1 MKNSKKLLK
10 ISFPVKSLD
19 LKLQNSLKNSNI
31 VKKLENIINNNNID
45 NFNNPINEKIEDGF
59 SKYEINEI
67 KEELKAI
74 KNEVDVFGGEI
85 SKPDEGIKLLGE
97 LLKYLR
103 ETKNFSTLMI
113 CRKIKSIVLSNSVAE
128 IDFETDMDL
137 KEFSENERYGET
149 ISEFFKT
156 KSLGYKVKQF
166 VKKESDADKLNKL
179 LGGKLVIKH
188 IKNVW

>member
-1 MKNSKKLLK
+1 LKNSKKLLK

-19 LKLQNSLKNSNI
+19 LKLENSSKNSNI
-31 VKKLENIINNNNID
+31 VKNSENIINNNNID
-45 NFNNPINEKIEDGF
+45 NFNKTINEKIEDGF
-59 SKYEINEI
+59 SKSEILEI
-67 KEELKAI
+67 KKELNTI
-74 KNEVDVFGGEI
+74 KNELDVFGGEP
-85 SKPDEGIKLLGE
+85 SKPDEGIKILGE

-113 CRKIKSIVLSNSVAE
+113 CRKIKSIILSNKIAE

-137 KEFSENERYGET
+137 KEFSDNERYGET
-149 ISEFFKT
+149 ISEFFKM
-156 KSLGYKVKQF
+156 KSLGYKVKEF

-188 IKNVW
+188 IKNV

>member
-1 MKNSKKLLK
+1 MKKLLK

-19 LKLQNSLKNSNI
+19 LKLQNSSKNSNI
-31 VKKLENIINNNNID
+31 VKNSENIINNNNIG

-59 SKYEINEI
+59 SKSEINEI

-113 CRKIKSIVLSNSVAE
+113 CRKIKSIILSNKIAE

-137 KEFSENERYGET
+137 KEFSDNERYGET

-188 IKNVW
+188 IKNV